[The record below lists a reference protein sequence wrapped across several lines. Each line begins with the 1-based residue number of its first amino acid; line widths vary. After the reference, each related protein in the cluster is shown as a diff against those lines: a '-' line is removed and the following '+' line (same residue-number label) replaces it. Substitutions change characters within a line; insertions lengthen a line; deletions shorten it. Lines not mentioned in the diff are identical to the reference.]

1 MEARSRQGSWLVR
14 VEDIDPPREQP
25 GASQS
30 ILATLEA
37 FGFSW
42 DGDVSYQSNSQD
54 SHQIAIEQLLAA
66 GHAYKCGCSRR
77 DLANS
82 PAGASGPIYPGT
94 CRNGTAATETALRVR
109 TDNTDIRFVDRI
121 QGEQLHQLENEA
133 GDFVIL
139 RKDGLVA
146 YQLAVVVDD
155 HLQGITDVVRGLDL
169 MESTPRQIWLQ
180 RLLGYDTPDYAHIPI
195 ATDEAGYKLS
205 KSHGAA
211 AVATENPAGT
221 LHTALAFLG
230 QDPPSGLRNARLTDI
245 WDWAASAWDI
255 SRLRGVRQRAISGNL
270 DQLRNS

>member
-1 MEARSRQGSWLVR
+1 MR

-25 GASQS
+25 GATQS

-42 DGDVSYQSNSQD
+42 DGDVSYQSNSLE

-77 DLANS
+77 DLAS
-82 PAGASGPIYPGT
+82 GPAGASGPIYPGT
-94 CRNGTAATETALRVR
+94 CRNGTTATETALRVR
-109 TDNTDIRFVDRI
+109 TDNTEIRFVDRI
-121 QGEQLHQLENEA
+121 QGEQRHQLENEA

-180 RLLGYDTPDYAHIPI
+180 RLLGYDMPDYAHIPL
-195 ATDEAGYKLS
+195 ATDAAGYKLS
-205 KSHGAA
+205 KSHGAP
-211 AVATENPAGT
+211 AVATKNPAST
-221 LHTALAFLG
+221 LHTALDFLG
-230 QDPPSGLRNARLTDI
+230 QSPPPELRDARLDDI
-245 WDWAASAWDI
+245 WDWAVSAWDI
-255 SRLRGVRQRAISGNL
+255 SPLRGVRQRTISDNL
-270 DQLRNS
+270 DRLPNS